1 MARRNDIVKYLEEVF
16 AEVNFADYS
25 YNGLQFEGSDKVS
38 KIAAGVDA
46 TNEFFVEA
54 ARQKADFA
62 LVHHGLFWKGA
73 EWCRLDRINQKIFKN
88 LLAANL
94 NLYAMHLPLDAH
106 PEFGNN
112 AVMARLLKAEVIA
125 PFGGSRGNA
134 VGVLARFKTAITLT
148 ELKKRIEKVV
158 GPIVTSLDFG
168 GKKVQTLGILSGG
181 GWSSVS
187 DPLVYNGEVDA
198 ILTGEIIHQAVA
210 ACRDRQINM
219 ISAGHYATE
228 VFGARELGQHLAK
241 KFGLAFTFIDLPT
254 GL

>member
-1 MARRNDIVKYLEEVF
+1 MIKRNEILEYLEEVF
-16 AEVNFADYS
+16 AEVNFPDYS
-25 YNGLQFEGSDKVS
+25 YNGLQFEGREKVS

-46 TNEFFVEA
+46 TNEFFIEA
-54 ARQKADFA
+54 TRQGADFA

-73 EWCRLDRINQKIFKN
+73 EWCRLDRINQKLFKN
-88 LLAANL
+88 LLAGDL
-94 NLYAMHLPLDAH
+94 NLFAVHLPLDAH
-106 PEFGNN
+106 PKFGNN
-112 AVMARLLKAEVIA
+112 AVIARLLQAEVIA

-134 VGVLARFKTAITLT
+134 VGMLARFKKPITLA
-148 ELKKRIEKVV
+148 ELNKRIEKTIGPVV
-158 GPIVTSLDFG
+158 TTLDFG

-181 GWSSVS
+181 GWSSVT

-210 ACRDRQINM
+210 ACRDRQVNM

-228 VFGARELGQHLAK
+228 VFGVCELGRHLAK
-241 KFGLAFTFIDLPT
+241 KFGLDFTFIDLPT

>member
-1 MARRNDIVKYLEEVF
+1 MIKRNEILKYLEEVF
-16 AEVNFADYS
+16 AEVNFPDYS
-25 YNGLQFEGSDKVS
+25 YNGLQFEGSEKVS

-54 ARQKADFA
+54 TRQGADFA

-73 EWCRLDRINQKIFKN
+73 EWCRLDRINQKLFKN
-88 LLAANL
+88 LLAGNL
-94 NLYAMHLPLDAH
+94 NLFAVHLPLDAH
-106 PEFGNN
+106 PKFGNN
-112 AVMARLLKAEVIA
+112 AVIARLLKAEVVS

-134 VGVLARFKTAITLT
+134 VGMLARFKKPITLA
-148 ELKKRIEKVV
+148 ELNKRIEKTIGPVV
-158 GPIVTSLDFG
+158 TTLDFG
-168 GKKVQTLGILSGG
+168 DNKVQTLGILSGG
-181 GWSSVS
+181 GWSSVT
-187 DPLVYNGEVDA
+187 DPLVYDGEVDA

-228 VFGARELGQHLAK
+228 VFGVCELGRHLAK
-241 KFGLAFTFIDLPT
+241 KFSLDFTFIDLPT

>member
-1 MARRNDIVKYLEEVF
+1 MVSRKEITKYLEEVF
-16 AEVNFADYS
+16 AEVNFVDYS
-25 YNGLQFEGSDKVS
+25 YNGLQFEGSEKVH

-46 TNEFFVEA
+46 SNEFFIEA
-54 ARQKADFA
+54 KKQKADFA

-73 EWCRLDRINQKIFKN
+73 EWTRLDRINQKLFKN
-88 LLAANL
+88 LLAGNL

-106 PEFGNN
+106 PKFGNN
-112 AVMARLLKAEVIA
+112 AVIARLLKADVVA
-125 PFGGSRGNA
+125 PFGGSRNNA
-134 VGVLARFKTAITLT
+134 VGVLARFKTPVTLA

-158 GPIVTSLDFG
+158 GPIITSLDFG
-168 GKKVQTLGILSGG
+168 SKKVKTLGILSGG
-181 GWSSVS
+181 GWSSVN

-228 VFGARELGQHLAK
+228 VFGARELGRHLAK
-241 KFGLAFTFIDLPT
+241 KFGLDFTFIDLPT